1 MQDASVVLNG
11 LAMLNLPVSSGDLL
25 KFPEDPVAYMRRLH
39 NKHGD
44 IACLED
50 REQRLFFVFSPEYN
64 KQVLSDSKTYH
75 SRFFAVRGGRRSAQR
90 RVTSGLLSMNKGEHK
105 QHRRMIAGPFQ
116 KMVLP
121 TYHGIITDL
130 TNRMLE
136 EWEPGD
142 TRDVNADMTKYMLRL
157 TSALLFG
164 VDEPEFAVRIG
175 SMIEKW
181 VHMNHETGMGALV
194 ADSTFLDRYDELL
207 EMAEDLERDVKE
219 MISLRREANR
229 PPGDVLSLL
238 IKAAEHDPMVSE
250 KLTGHITLL
259 FGAAHLTTAHTFSWT
274 LFLLAQHPEI
284 MAELFAELEEHVDG
298 LVPEQADIPKLSVLD
313 RVLKESMRLLPASG
327 YSQRVVD
334 IPTQLGPFHLSR
346 GSSVIF
352 SQFITHHRPDLYRKP
367 NQFLPDRWKTISP
380 SPYEYLPFGA
390 GPRMCIGAPL
400 AIMELKTAL
409 VMILKRFRLTVE
421 ANSCVDGRIISTM
434 LGPTSQIRMH
444 IEPADAHFE
453 AQPVYGSIHDLVD
466 LPPECVPVER
476 RRMAA

>member
-1 MQDASVVLNG
+1 
-11 LAMLNLPVSSGDLL
+11 
-25 KFPEDPVAYMRRLH
+25 MRALH
-39 NKHGD
+39 RRHGD

-64 KQVLSDSKTYH
+64 KQVLSDNRTFH
-75 SRFFAVRGGRRSAQR
+75 SRFFAVRGGRKSAQR
-90 RVTSGLLSMNKGEHK
+90 RVTSGLLSMNKDEHK

-121 TYHGIITDL
+121 TYHEIITDL
-130 TNRMLE
+130 TNRMLD

-142 TRDVNADMTKYMLRL
+142 TRDINADMTTYMLRL

-194 ADSTFLDRYDELL
+194 ADRTFLDRYDELL
-207 EMAEDLERDVKE
+207 EMADDLERDVRE
-219 MISLRREANR
+219 MIALRREANR

-238 IKAAEHDPMVSE
+238 IKAAEHDPDVSE

-274 LFLLAQHPEI
+274 LFLLAQHPQI
-284 MAELFAELEEHVDG
+284 MSELFEELDHHVAD
-298 LVPEQADIPKLSVLD
+298 LVPTQAEIPTLPVLD

-334 IPTQLGPFHLSR
+334 VPTQLGPFHLSR
-346 GSSVIF
+346 GASVIF
-352 SQFITHHRPDLYRKP
+352 SQFITHHRPDLYRNP
-367 NQFLPDRWKTISP
+367 NQFLPERWKTISP

-409 VMILKRFRLTVE
+409 VMILKRYRLMVE
-421 ANSCVDGRIISTM
+421 ADSNVDGRIISTM

-444 IEPADAHFE
+444 VNPADGLFK

-466 LPPECVPVER
+466 LPAPCLPIRQRKV
-476 RRMAA
+476 AA

>member
-1 MQDASVVLNG
+1 MPT
-11 LAMLNLPVSSGDLL
+11 LPVSTGDLL
-25 KFPEDPVAYMRRLH
+25 QFPDDPVAYMRGLH
-39 NKHGD
+39 RRHGD

-50 REQRLFFVFSPEYN
+50 EGQRLFFVFSPEYN
-64 KQVLSDSKTYH
+64 KQVLADSKTYH

-90 RVTSGLLSMNKGEHK
+90 RVTSGLLSMNEGEHK

-130 TNRMLE
+130 TNRMLDD
-136 EWEPGD
+136 WEPGD
-142 TRDVNADMTKYMLRL
+142 TRDVNADMTKFMLRL

-164 VDEPEFAVRIG
+164 VDEPDFAVRIG
-175 SMIEKW
+175 HMIEQW
-181 VHMNHETGMGALV
+181 VWMNHETGMGALV
-194 ADSTFLDRYDELL
+194 ADRTFLDRYDELL
-207 EMAEDLERDVKE
+207 EMATSLEKDVQE
-219 MISLRREANR
+219 MIALRRSSDR

-238 IKAAEHDPMVSE
+238 IKAAQHDPAMSE

-284 MAELFAELEEHVDG
+284 MAELFDELEEGVAG
-298 LVPEQADIPKLSVLD
+298 LVPEQHEIQNLSVLD
-313 RVLKESMRLLPASG
+313 RVLKESMRILPASG
-327 YSQRVVD
+327 YSQRVVNQ
-334 IPTQLGPFHLSR
+334 PTQLGPFHLSR

-352 SQFITHHRPDLYRKP
+352 SQFITHHREDLYSEPDR
-367 NQFLPDRWKTISP
+367 FYPDRWKTISP

-409 VMILKRFRLTVE
+409 VMILKRFKLTVE
-421 ANSCVDGRIISTM
+421 ADSKVDGRIISTM
-434 LGPTSQIRMH
+434 LGPTSQVRMQIR
-444 IEPADAHFE
+444 PADGQFE

-466 LPPECVPVER
+466 LPPACIPTPQR
-476 RRMAA
+476 RVAA

>member
-1 MQDASVVLNG
+1 MPT
-11 LAMLNLPVSSGDLL
+11 LPVSNGDLL
-25 KFPEDPVAYMRRLH
+25 QFPDDPVAYMRDLH
-39 NKHGD
+39 RKHGD

-50 REQRLFFVFSPEYN
+50 SGQRLFFVFSPEFN
-64 KQVLSDSKTYH
+64 KQVLADNKTYH

-90 RVTSGLLSMNKGEHK
+90 RVTSGLLSMNEGEHK

-121 TYHGIITDL
+121 TYHGIITDQ

-136 EWEPGD
+136 EWEPGE
-142 TRDVNADMTKYMLRL
+142 TRDINADMTKYMLRL

-164 VDEPEFAVRIG
+164 VDEPDFAVRIG
-175 SMIEKW
+175 HMIEQW
-181 VHMNHETGMGALV
+181 VWMNHETGMGALV
-194 ADSTFLDRYDELL
+194 ADRTFLDRYDELL
-207 EMAEDLERDVKE
+207 DMATSLEKDVQE
-219 MISLRREANR
+219 MIALRSDSDR

-238 IKAAEHDPMVSE
+238 IKAAQHDPAMNE

-284 MAELFAELEEHVDG
+284 MADLFGELEQKVAGD
-298 LVPEQADIPKLSVLD
+298 VPEQDEIKELSVLD
-313 RVLKESMRLLPASG
+313 RVLKESMRILPASG
-327 YSQRVVD
+327 YSQRVVNE
-334 IPTQLGPFHLSR
+334 PTQLGPFHLSR

-352 SQFITHHRPDLYRKP
+352 SQFITHHREDLYSEPDR
-367 NQFLPDRWKTISP
+367 FYPDRWKTITP

-409 VMILKRFRLTVE
+409 VMILKRFKLTVE
-421 ANSCVDGRIISTM
+421 AESKVDGKIISTM

-444 IEPADAHFE
+444 LEANDGQFQ
-453 AQPVYGSIHDLVD
+453 AQPVHGSIHDLVQ
-466 LPPECVPVER
+466 LPPSCIPTPQR
-476 RRMAA
+476 RVAA